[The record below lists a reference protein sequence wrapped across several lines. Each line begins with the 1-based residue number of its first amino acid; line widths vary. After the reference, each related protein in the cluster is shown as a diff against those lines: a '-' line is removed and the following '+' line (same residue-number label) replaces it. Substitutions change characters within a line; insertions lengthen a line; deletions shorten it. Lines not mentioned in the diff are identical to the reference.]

1 MQGAHLKVGAPR
13 RDPRYGRGGAA
24 SRLRGVE
31 LRYGTWRS
39 VRRMGGE
46 GVRVFFPISSES
58 PRQVRGRQDTP
69 GAGRRSWAGERIKTA
84 ASAELGASRLS
95 VNNHTE
101 R

>member
-1 MQGAHLKVGAPR
+1 
-13 RDPRYGRGGAA
+13 
-24 SRLRGVE
+24 
-31 LRYGTWRS
+31 
-39 VRRMGGE
+39 MGGE

-84 ASAELGASRLS
+84 ARAELGASRLS